1 MTYMKRISLM
11 LTTGKWLL
19 LMMIVITQSLYA
31 ENGHREK
38 LSPWLRTVVGHASE
52 RASLSTGIVGHASK
66 RANLSTGTERTA
78 ETVSCMMVLVESA
91 DGEASIR
98 RAGGVP
104 LGYADPAWIVLVP
117 ANRLDA
123 LCQEPAVSRVEANP
137 MPKSLLDESVKKIN
151 VTDVWAGRKEGC
163 ASLPQAFT
171 GKGVVAA
178 LIDQGTLLRHPM
190 LRDDD
195 GNSRITWFWDISQA
209 SADGERLG
217 VIYDSPEKVLAAA
230 PMDIEV
236 PHGSHVAG
244 IMAGTRFGGRQGI
257 AYEADI
263 MGAELP
269 NEMYFGA
276 EYEVSEWL
284 AKVFPELAALG
295 LRAKMEST
303 DIMIVAALKAIFEQA
318 DAKGKPCV
326 VNLSYGSRRLW
337 EQTRSLAEQA
347 IENML
352 KTPGHIFV
360 VAAGNEGCQDVYR
373 EKKAGQKLDM
383 DLGAY
388 ASRLFVSWKKSE
400 GTPVLN
406 VSLGSEKVTIDMNQ
420 ITELVNAWDAEK
432 EPDKVLM
439 YEDPAYY
446 YCLTYMPF
454 YPQASDY
461 ITVLLDTRLA
471 ADEGATYRV
480 TSDYDGSLSIMNE
493 DDVFS
498 QADPA
503 QSIGQSPAT
512 VSAPACFESVIAV
525 GAMHYRSYVTGLDGQ
540 PVTQAVLG
548 SKPGTLACMS
558 SCGPTLD
565 GRIKPDV
572 VAPGVN
578 IVSAVPV
585 ITSPDLAGCMVYK
598 ETKFDEEY
606 ALAAFTGTSMAAP
619 HVAGVVALWLQAN
632 PKLTQS
638 QVKDI
643 IKNTS
648 HQREDKYTE
657 KNNLYGWGEI
667 DAYAGILQALGLATT
682 IPSLSKKQPDHV
694 TFRLVGNVLYA
705 DGAPDGTPVTVYSL
719 SGTVLQNTTVQQGRI
734 SLNCIHQGVYA
745 IQVGTLGSTLIRR

>member
-1 MTYMKRISLM
+1 M
-11 LTTGKWLL
+11 L
-19 LMMIVITQSLYA
+19 LMMIVITQNIYA

-38 LSPWLRTVVGHASE
+38 LSPWLRQQCTVVEHASK
-52 RASLSTGIVGHASK
+52 RASLSTG
-66 RANLSTGTERTA
+66 TETA
-78 ETVSCMMVLVESA
+78 GETISCMMVLVESA

-98 RAGGVP
+98 RAGGIT

-123 LCQEPAVSRVEANP
+123 LCQEPAISRVEANP
-137 MPKSLLDESVKKIN
+137 MPKALLDESLQKIN
-151 VTDVWAGRKEGC
+151 VTDVWAGQKEGY

-178 LIDQGTLLRHPM
+178 LIDMGTLLHHPM
-190 LRDDD
+190 FRDNE
-195 GNSRITWFWDISQA
+195 GNSRITWFWDISRA

-217 VIYDSPEKVLAAA
+217 VVYDTPEKVLAST
-230 PMDIEV
+230 PMEILV

-244 IMAGTRFGGRQGI
+244 IIAGTRFGGRQGI

-269 NEMYFGA
+269 NEMYAGA
-276 EYEVSEWL
+276 EEEVSQWL
-284 AKVFPELAALG
+284 TKLFPELPALG
-295 LRAKMEST
+295 LRAKMEQT

-318 DAKGKPCV
+318 DANGMPCV
-326 VNLSYGSRRLW
+326 VNLSYGSRKLW

-352 KTPGHIFV
+352 KVPGHIFV
-360 VAAGNEGCQDVYR
+360 VASGNEGCQDVYR
-373 EKKAGQKLDM
+373 EKKAGETMDM
-383 DLGAY
+383 DLGTY

-400 GTPVLN
+400 GNPVLN
-406 VSLGSEKVTIDMNQ
+406 VSFGSEKVTVDLKYLA
-420 ITELVNAWDAEK
+420 ELVNAWDAQQ
-432 EPDKVLM
+432 EPEKVLK
-439 YEDPAYY
+439 YEDEYGYY
-446 YCLTYMPF
+446 ILTFMPF
-454 YPQASDY
+454 YPQTSDD
-461 ITVLLDTRLA
+461 ITALLDIRLA
-471 ADEGATYRV
+471 FSEGATYRV
-480 TSDYDGSLSIMNE
+480 TSDYAGTLSIMNE
-493 DDVFS
+493 ENVFS
-498 QADPA
+498 MANPA
-503 QSIGQSPAT
+503 ESIGQFPGT

-525 GAMHYRSYVTGLDGQ
+525 GAMHYRQYVTGLDGQ

-548 SKPGTLACMS
+548 SQPGTLACIS

-585 ITSPDLAGCMVYK
+585 LTNPELARLMVYK
-598 ETKFDEEY
+598 ETKFGDEY
-606 ALAAFTGTSMAAP
+606 ALATFTGTSMAAP

-657 KNNLYGWGEI
+657 KNNFYGWGEI
-667 DAYAGILQALGLATT
+667 DAYAGILEALGLPTA
-682 IPSLSKKQPDHV
+682 IPTLSKNQPERV
-694 TFRLVGNVLYA
+694 TFRLVGDVLYA
-705 DGAPDGTPVTVYSL
+705 DGADDGTPVTVYSL

-734 SLNCIHQGVYA
+734 SLSGRNKGVYA
-745 IQVGTLGSTLIRR
+745 IQLGTLGSTLIRL

>member
-1 MTYMKRISLM
+1 M
-11 LTTGKWLL
+11 L

-38 LSPWLRTVVGHASE
+38 LSPWLRQQCTLVEHASK
-52 RASLSTGIVGHASK
+52 RASLSTG
-66 RANLSTGTERTA
+66 TERVARGAA

-91 DGEASIR
+91 DGKASIC

-123 LCQEPAVSRVEANP
+123 LCQEPAISRVEANP
-137 MPKSLLDESVKKIN
+137 MPKALLDESLQQIN
-151 VTDVWAGRKEGC
+151 VTDVWAGQKEGC
-163 ASLPQAFT
+163 ANLPQAFT

-178 LIDQGTLLRHPM
+178 LIDQGTLFQHPM
-190 LRDDD
+190 FRDSE
-195 GNSRITWFWDISQA
+195 GNSRITWFWDISRA

-217 VIYDSPEKVLAAA
+217 VVYDTPEKVLAAT
-230 PMDIEV
+230 PMGTEV

-269 NEMYFGA
+269 NEMYDGA

-284 AKVFPELAALG
+284 TKVFPELAGLG
-295 LRAKMEST
+295 LRAKMEQT

-326 VNLSYGSRRLW
+326 VNLSYGSRKLW

-360 VAAGNEGCQDVYR
+360 VASGNEGCQDVYR
-373 EKKAGQKLDM
+373 EKKAGETLDM
-383 DLGAY
+383 DMGAY
-388 ASRLFVSWKKSE
+388 ASRLYVSWKKSE
-400 GTPVLN
+400 GTPVLD
-406 VSLGSEKVTIDMNQ
+406 VSLGSEKVTIDLKHL
-420 ITELVNAWDAEK
+420 TELVNAWDAEQ

-439 YEDPAYY
+439 YEDESCYY
-446 YCLTYMPF
+446 NLTYMPF
-454 YPQASDY
+454 YPQSSDY
-461 ITVLLDTRLA
+461 ITAFLDIRLYA
-471 ADEGATYRV
+471 GEGATYRV
-480 TSDYDGSLSIMNE
+480 TSDYAGSLSIMNE
-493 DDVFS
+493 EDAFS
-498 QADPA
+498 QVNPA
-503 QSIGQSPAT
+503 ESIGQFPGT
-512 VSAPACFESVIAV
+512 VSAPASFESVIAV

-540 PVTQAVLG
+540 PVTQAELG
-548 SKPGTLACMS
+548 SKPGTLACLS

-585 ITSPDLAGCMVYK
+585 LTSPDLAGLMVYK
-598 ETKFDEEY
+598 ETKFGDEY
-606 ALAAFTGTSMAAP
+606 ALATFSGTSMAAP

-632 PKLTQS
+632 PNLTQS

-667 DAYAGILQALGLATT
+667 DAYAGILEVLGLSTA
-682 IPSLSKKQPDHV
+682 IPSLSKNQPKGV
-694 TFRLVGNVLYA
+694 TFRLVGDVLYA
-705 DGAPDGTPVTVYSL
+705 DGADDGTPVTVYRL
-719 SGTVLQNTTVQQGRI
+719 SGTVLQNTTVEQGRI
-734 SLNCIHQGVYA
+734 SLNGIRQGVYA
-745 IQVGTLGSTLIRR
+745 IQVGTLGSTLIRM

>member
-1 MTYMKRISLM
+1 MKRISL
-11 LTTGKWLL
+11 TTRKWML
-19 LMMIVITQSLYA
+19 LMMIVIAQNLYA
-31 ENGHREK
+31 ENGFREK
-38 LSPWLRTVVGHASE
+38 LSPWLRQQCIEMERATR
-52 RASLSTGIVGHASK
+52 RASLSTG
-66 RANLSTGTERTA
+66 TENA
-78 ETVSCMMVLVESA
+78 GETISCMMVLVESA

-98 RAGGVP
+98 RAGGLP

-123 LCQEPAVSRVEANP
+123 LCQEPAISRVEANP
-137 MPKSLLDESVKKIN
+137 MPKVLLDESLQKIN
-151 VTDVWAGRKEGC
+151 VTDVWAGQKEGY

-178 LIDQGTLLRHPM
+178 LIDHGTLFQHPM
-190 LRDDD
+190 FRDSE
-195 GNSRITWFWDISQA
+195 GNSRITWFWDISRA

-217 VIYDSPEKVLAAA
+217 VIYDSPEKVLAAT
-230 PMDIEV
+230 PVDISV

-263 MGAELP
+263 MGTELP
-269 NEMYFGA
+269 NEMYDGA
-276 EYEVSEWL
+276 KYEVSQWL
-284 AKVFPELAALG
+284 TKVFPELPALG
-295 LRAKMEST
+295 LRAKMEQT
-303 DIMIVAALKAIFEQA
+303 DIMIVAALKALFEQA

-352 KTPGHIFV
+352 KVPGHIFV
-360 VAAGNEGCQDVYR
+360 VAAGNEGCHDVYR
-373 EKKAGQKLDM
+373 EKKAGETMDM
-383 DLGAY
+383 DLGTY

-400 GTPVLN
+400 GNPVLN
-406 VSLGSEKVTIDMNQ
+406 VSLGSEKVTVDMKHL
-420 ITELVNAWDAEK
+420 TDLVNTWDAEQ
-432 EPDKVLM
+432 EPDKELK
-439 YEDPAYY
+439 YEDENYFYA
-446 YCLTYMPF
+446 LTYMPF
-454 YPQASDY
+454 YPQASDD
-461 ITVLLDTRLA
+461 ITVLLDVRLHGS
-471 ADEGATYRV
+471 EGGSYRM
-480 TSDYDGSLSIMNE
+480 TSDYAGALSIMNE
-493 DDVFS
+493 EYAFS
-498 QADPA
+498 QVNPA
-503 QSIGQSPAT
+503 ESIGQYPRT

-540 PVTQAVLG
+540 PVTQAELG
-548 SKPGTLACMS
+548 SKPGTLACLS

-585 ITSPDLAGCMVYK
+585 LTNPEMARLMVYK
-598 ETKFDEEY
+598 ETKFGNEY
-606 ALAAFTGTSMAAP
+606 ALATFSGTSMATP

-657 KNNLYGWGEI
+657 KNNFYGWGEI
-667 DAYAGILQALGLATT
+667 DAYAGILEALGLPTA
-682 IPSLSKKQPDHV
+682 IPTLSKNQPERV
-694 TFRLVGNVLYA
+694 TFRLAGDVLYA
-705 DGAPDGTPVTVYSL
+705 DGADDGTPVTVYSL

-734 SLNCIHQGVYA
+734 SLSGRNKGVYA
-745 IQVGTLGSTLIRR
+745 IQLGTLGSTLIRL